1 MSELHPPRAPEPG
14 VRATYRARVGSQE
27 LELPLA
33 ELSDDLSIALLIT
46 ADVSIGFMEQA
57 GRELAALLPRGVE
70 VVATAAT
77 LGLPVAIEVSR
88 ALDLDDYLVLHK
100 TPKIH
105 LRDAL
110 VEPVR
115 SITTGPVQA
124 LRLDRARLASVEGR
138 RAAFVD
144 DVVSTGSSAAAALRL
159 LRRAG
164 AEVAAVGAL
173 VTETSAWRQT
183 LGPDASLVRALG
195 SIPVFRRGSSGELVE
210 SWDDRPD

>member
-1 MSELHPPRAPEPG
+1 M
-14 VRATYRARVGSQE
+14 TYRARVGSQE
-27 LELPLA
+27 LDLPLA

-46 ADVSIGFMEQA
+46 ADLGIRFMERA
-57 GRELAALLPRGVE
+57 ARELAALLPQGVE

-88 ALDLDDYLVLHK
+88 ALGLDDYLVLHK

-115 SITTGPVQA
+115 SITTGPVQE
-124 LRLDRARLASVEGR
+124 LRLDRGRLGCVEARRV
-138 RAAFVD
+138 AFVD

-164 AEVAAVGAL
+164 AEVVAVGAL

-183 LGPDASLVRALG
+183 LGPDAPLVRALG
-195 SIPVFRRGSSGELVE
+195 SIPVFRRSSSGELAE
-210 SWDDRPD
+210 SWDG